1 MTAKLQKFRVPY
13 PPSANRYWRHTNG
26 RIYRS
31 SEASDYIGDV
41 AFEAARQRVQCIT
54 GRVAVSLRIY
64 RPLRSGDLD
73 NRLKV
78 LLDALS
84 GIAYDDDAD
93 IVELHAYR
101 LDDKHDPRVE
111 IKIKPR

>member
-1 MTAKLQKFRVPY
+1 MTTKLQKFRVPY

-78 LLDALS
+78 LLDALN
-84 GIAYDDDAD
+84 GIAYDDDGD
-93 IVELHAYR
+93 IEELHVYR
-101 LDDKHDPRVE
+101 FDDKHDPRVE
-111 IKIKPR
+111 VEVSAL